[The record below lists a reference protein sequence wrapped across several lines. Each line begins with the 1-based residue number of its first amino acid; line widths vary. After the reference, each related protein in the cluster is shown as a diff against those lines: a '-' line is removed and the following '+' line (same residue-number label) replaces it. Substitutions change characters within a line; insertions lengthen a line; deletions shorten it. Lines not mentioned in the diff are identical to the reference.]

1 MKPRIAISSVPRD
14 VPTGYGG
21 DRADTVAAGV
31 VAGVVAAGGV
41 PLLLPVVDP
50 ELAPEQLEGV
60 AGLLLAGG
68 QDLALPETDVGGE
81 RWIDPN
87 RDRHEFALW
96 QEARRRGLPVLGLC
110 RGLQLVNVAL
120 GGALEP
126 HVDGH
131 DAGDEHAT
139 RLHPVTARA
148 GSRLDGLLPEPTI
161 EVNTIHHQT
170 VRTLGAGLVAS
181 GHALDGTIEA
191 AESSAGAQWFL
202 GVQWH
207 PELIL
212 GLPAGQPLFD
222 GLIDAAGGDGGD
234 RAGIPVAARTGPPVA

>member
-1 MKPRIAISSVPRD
+1 MKPIIAISSVPRD

-31 VAGVVAAGGV
+31 VAGVMAAGGV
-41 PLLLPVVDP
+41 PVLLPVVKP
-50 ELAPEQLEGV
+50 ELAAAQLE
-60 AGLLLAGG
+60 AAHGLLLAGG
-68 QDLALPETDVGGE
+68 QDLDLPETDLGGE
-81 RWIDPN
+81 RWIDPA
-87 RDRHEFALW
+87 RDRHELALW
-96 QEARRRGLPVLGLC
+96 ADARRRARPVLGVC

-131 DAGDEHAT
+131 DAGDEHTT
-139 RLHPVTARA
+139 RLHRVTARS
-148 GSRLDGLLPEPTI
+148 GSRLAELLPKQMI

-170 VRTLGAGLVAS
+170 VRTLGEGLVAS
-181 GHALDGTIEA
+181 GHAPDGTIEA
-191 AESSAGAQWFL
+191 AESAAGAPWFI

-222 GLIDAAGGDGGD
+222 ALIEAARRHRGDGERVVAAG
-234 RAGIPVAARTGPPVA
+234 RTTVLGA